1 MKEDRPADPNSN
13 RTHLRHPMRFLTLFL
28 FSFSLLQAQIPGE
41 PEKAKAALKILD
53 SWHATEPEKA
63 ERTLHFV
70 LWTPKGRAAPEKYEE
85 RLTRIMTHIR
95 DFYGREMNRLGFGP
109 RSINL
114 PMDGKK
120 LKVHLIE
127 GQKPKADYGMSSGN
141 EIRKE
146 CLPALKK
153 KGINADKET
162 VVIFCNLAQWDGKK
176 LIFTHKSPYYA
187 GGTFQRGTAWQLDS
201 PELDTL
207 NLPLKEP
214 LMRDGQY
221 GRISLGKH
229 NSIFIGGIAH
239 ELGHALGLPHCRQ
252 RPDEAILG
260 TALMGSGNRT
270 YGDELRN
277 EGKGSFLTLA
287 HALRLASHPQFSGSM
302 KGFNIPVS
310 AKLTNLKL
318 TTEGKAIKVSGR
330 MKASPPIYGVVA
342 YFDPEGGSDYNATT
356 ATAVP
361 DAEGNF
367 SLSCDALAPGKAGEL
382 RLIPLHVNGSTGGW
396 LSQTKFKY
404 SYQVGHDG
412 IPDLGTFETLATL
425 APFIKALQVNDRE
438 MAMSAS
444 RQLDDLLLREITSNV
459 LAGGRKATAP
469 PASADTKVTK
479 SPLTA
484 FKASQAR
491 VGWRRP
497 AFDFLPE
504 PPFILEAGGQLFKTG
519 IYAHAPARH
528 QYDLGGKWKR
538 LSGSAGLPSSKA
550 GSVVFEIK
558 GDGKTLWKSK
568 TIKGGKAVNFSV
580 KVDGVNS
587 LELIVGPTNDGASSD
602 WGLWLEPTITR

>member
-1 MKEDRPADPNSN
+1 MKI
-13 RTHLRHPMRFLTLFL
+13 LTLL
-28 FSFSLLQAQIPGE
+28 LLSVSLLRAQVPGE
-41 PEKAKAALKILD
+41 PEKAKAALKILNG
-53 SWHATEPEKA
+53 WHAKNPEKA
-63 ERTLHFV
+63 ERVLHFV
-70 LWTPKGRAAPEKYEE
+70 LWTPKGRPAPEKYEE
-85 RLTRIMTHIR
+85 RLTRIMTNIR
-95 DFYGREMNRLGFGP
+95 DFYAREMDRLGFGP

-127 GQKPKADYGMSSGN
+127 GQKPEAAYGMSSGN

-146 CLPALKK
+146 CVPVLRE
-153 KGINADKET
+153 KGIEADRET
-162 VVIFCNLAQWDGKK
+162 VVIFCNLAKWDAKK
-176 LIFTHKSPYYA
+176 LVFTHQSPYYA

-252 RPDEAILG
+252 RPDEAVLG

-287 HALRLASHPQFSGSM
+287 HALRLASHPQFSGSV
-302 KGFNIPVS
+302 KGFNLPVK
-310 AKLTNLKL
+310 AELTDLKL
-318 TTEGKAIKVSGR
+318 TTEGKAIKVSGKL
-330 MKASPPIYGVVA
+330 KASPPVYAVVA

-361 DAEGNF
+361 DADGNF

-404 SYQVGHDG
+404 PYKVKRDG
-412 IPDLGTFETLATL
+412 RPDLSTFETLATL
-425 APFIKALQVNDRE
+425 TPFIDALSKNDRE
-438 MAMSAS
+438 TAMSET
-444 RQLDDLLLREITSNV
+444 RHLKDPLLREITANI
-459 LAGGRKATAP
+459 LERGRKATAP
-469 PASADTKVTK
+469 PASADEKMTE

-484 FKASQAR
+484 FKASAAK

-497 AFDFLPE
+497 AYNFLPE
-504 PPFILEAGGQLFKTG
+504 PPFLLESSGQLFRTG

-528 QYDLGGKWKR
+528 QYDLGGKWKT
-538 LSGSAGLPSSKA
+538 LTGKAGLPSSKA

-568 TIKGGKAVNFSV
+568 TVKSGQPVSYSV
-580 KVDGVNS
+580 KVEGVKT
-587 LELIVGPTNDGASSD
+587 LELIVDPTRDGPGSD
-602 WGLWLEPTITR
+602 WGLWLEPVLRR